1 MADKVRE
8 DFDNTIKACRTNF
21 EVFETCL
28 GYVRHA
34 TKVITKGN
42 IGEVEKRLENH
53 NESVMIRNL
62 EKSLKKLLDIGMK
75 HVYHY
80 TSKILDEI
88 QPGKICLLKRVTYV
102 LIVYFYLLLI

>member
-42 IGEVEKRLENH
+42 IGEVEKRLEND
-53 NESVMIRNL
+53 NESVMIKNL

-75 HVYHY
+75 HVYPY

-88 QPGKICLLKRVTYV
+88 QPGKICLLKQVTYV
-102 LIVYFYLLLI
+102 LIYFYLD